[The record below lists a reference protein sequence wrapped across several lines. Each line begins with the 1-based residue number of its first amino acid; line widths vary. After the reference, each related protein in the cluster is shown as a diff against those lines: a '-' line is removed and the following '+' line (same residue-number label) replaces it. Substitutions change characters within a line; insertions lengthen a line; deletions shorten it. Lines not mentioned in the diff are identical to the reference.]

1 MFKMKKIAG
10 SLTALT
16 IIVAAA
22 TATHAAPHTIPMLPD
37 NSVEA
42 QAKIAAPPALGT
54 PKFHEEMSTV
64 LWLQE
69 TRTPEQ
75 AEFVETTLN
84 VERFAPIVGD
94 AMFEVDGP
102 SLKALIDG
110 AIDEV
115 RIDYD
120 AVKAVYDYPRPF
132 EINAAVD
139 PLGDARP
146 VASYPSGHSI
156 RAIVYARLLAEVFPE
171 KTDEL
176 MDLANRIG
184 HGRVIA
190 GVHYPMDVASGQ
202 VLGHAYADAILSGPA
217 FHEAVANI
225 RLNGDS

>member
-1 MFKMKKIAG
+1 MKRLTG
-10 SLTALT
+10 TLTAIA

-22 TATHAAPHTIPMLPD
+22 TTSAQAASSTATLLPE
-37 NSVEA
+37 NAVEA
-42 QAKIAAPPALGT
+42 QSKISTPPALGT

-75 AEFVETTLN
+75 SEFAETTLN
-84 VERFAPIVGD
+84 VERFAPVVGE
-94 AMFEVDGP
+94 AMFEVNGP
-102 SLKALIDG
+102 AMKALIDG
-110 AIDEV
+110 AINEV
-115 RIDYD
+115 RTDYD

-132 EINAAVD
+132 EINAAVE

-156 RAIVYARLLAEVFPE
+156 RAVVYARLLAEVFPE

-190 GVHYPMDVASGQ
+190 GVHYPMDVTSGQ
-202 VLGHAYADAILSGPA
+202 VLGHAYADAILAGPA
-217 FHEAVANI
+217 FQQAVEDI
-225 RLNGDS
+225 RPGNAS